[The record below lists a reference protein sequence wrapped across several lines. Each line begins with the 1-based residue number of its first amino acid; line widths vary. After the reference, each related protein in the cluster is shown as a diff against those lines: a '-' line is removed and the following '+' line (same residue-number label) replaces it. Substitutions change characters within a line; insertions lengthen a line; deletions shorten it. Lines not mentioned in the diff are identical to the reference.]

1 MKGKN
6 EILELHYKFIA
17 PKNSIKKFEDLL
29 PQLENQEQMEQNPVH
44 QILVSWTCHQTFSKN
59 CEQFKWGEL
68 LESLSYLSIKQVDC
82 YHHDHLDHHFQGRY
96 LQVI

>member
-29 PQLENQEQMEQNPVH
+29 PQLENQEQTEQNPVH
-44 QILVSWTCHQTFSKN
+44 QILVS
-59 CEQFKWGEL
+59 
-68 LESLSYLSIKQVDC
+68 
-82 YHHDHLDHHFQGRY
+82 
-96 LQVI
+96 